1 MQAASLGML
10 ARKPDS
16 PCCSCLAWCLST
28 AEKDWKTGK
37 ERKSK
42 VLPVPSSREFGKQKV
57 NQKTFSIPPHDM
69 PAFQHILPSM
79 VNVAHTRS
87 CCSPG
92 NGYLRCVAF
101 NVTQQTRNKR
111 NRHFR
116 EFFVQRSCSVS
127 LDCLPWNAASGLT
140 SHMST
145 WKSTHPAGLVSEF
158 VKPASVL
165 SILNINPTKTKLNHF
180 SSENWEAIWVKNWNQ
195 DGDRRL

>member
-1 MQAASLGML
+1 MAIRAREVLSLNLSTVNNNFHSVDFTLFIHFFSCFLCGIKPMQAASLGML

-28 AEKDWKTGK
+28 AEKDWKTGE

-69 PAFQHILPSM
+69 PAFQHILPSI

-92 NGYLRCVAF
+92 NAYLHCVAF
-101 NVTQQTRNKR
+101 NVTQQQETSGIVTLQN
-111 NRHFR
+111 FLSSDPVL
-116 EFFVQRSCSVS
+116 F
-127 LDCLPWNAASGLT
+127 PWIAYLGTQHQDWHLT
-140 SHMST
+140 CPPGKAHT
-145 WKSTHPAGLVSEF
+145 LLAWFQNL
-158 VKPASVL
+158 
-165 SILNINPTKTKLNHF
+165 
-180 SSENWEAIWVKNWNQ
+180 
-195 DGDRRL
+195 